1 MNVEQKAVRVGIIF
15 LALLL
20 LSGTV
25 LVFAGRDAVTLALE
39 KKEGILSAEQVKI
52 AFENIGGQLVNEAV
66 IESQQVK
73 KGDVLMVLDSTD
85 VDLSIERLKAQIQQ
99 AEAQISELYGSIEI
113 GLSKA
118 STSEAQSYRQIE
130 QQKKALDAA
139 KATYDNQLLTYNRRK
154 ALIASG
160 AIAQAELDSARMEL
174 DVADECRTTAAP
186 A

>member
-1 MNVEQKAVRVGIIF
+1 
-15 LALLL
+15 
-20 LSGTV
+20 
-25 LVFAGRDAVTLALE
+25 
-39 KKEGILSAEQVKI
+39 
-52 AFENIGGQLVNEAV
+52 
-66 IESQQVK
+66 
-73 KGDVLMVLDSTD
+73 
-85 VDLSIERLKAQIQQ
+85 LSIERLKAQIQQ